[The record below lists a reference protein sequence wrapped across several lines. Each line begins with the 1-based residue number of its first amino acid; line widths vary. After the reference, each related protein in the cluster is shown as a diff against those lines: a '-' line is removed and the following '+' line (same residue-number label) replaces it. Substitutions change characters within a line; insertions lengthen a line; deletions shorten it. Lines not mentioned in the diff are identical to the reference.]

1 MTSEFLLPYGRLN
14 LAFLISKERE
24 AIYEIRLLEEEV
36 VEIFEYRKN
45 NNGYWDG
52 AKLY

>member
-1 MTSEFLLPYGRLN
+1 MEFFFFLGQLN
-14 LAFLISKERE
+14 LAFLNFEKKKLVEKCG
-24 AIYEIRLLEEEV
+24 LVFTKV

-52 AKLY
+52 AKLYH